1 MPKLGLGINVA
12 NSSASGSA
20 GGQITTL
27 YSDSLIAWPNTG
39 ATFRDRQIFSSGLS
53 GNVVYGG
60 GVFKQITGV
69 SGRHAL
75 VYFDCDKELY
85 PVYNF
90 GESYVVDSQVYGG
103 SYGHAIFEK
112 TGLGGGTGAP
122 LFLGTT
128 PGTQDPN
135 GWTRIHP
142 TLTPLEIGQAVVAS
156 FGFKALSPGTGLTT
170 SNSLRFAILDSSIPT
185 DPKYVNADDHG
196 LANAIFGGNGGS
208 PGYRGY
214 MSTISS
220 TVNVNS
226 NKVLTRTTPTNTSLV
241 NTISGVYTPVANQSA
256 SGLAHDTLYAVS
268 LKVQRTAV
276 NTIVYTWNMT
286 GGSLTG
292 GLLSYTDNSPS
303 TFVFDTLVFDVVS
316 NACSAFEVSNVKVV
330 RGPSSLV

>member
-39 ATFRDRQIFSSGLS
+39 ATFRDRQIFSSSSS
-53 GNVVYGG
+53 GTVVYGG
-60 GVFKQITGV
+60 GVFQQITGAA
-69 SGRHAL
+69 GRHSL
-75 VYFDCDKELY
+75 VYFNCDKELY
-85 PVYNF
+85 PVYTF
-90 GESYVVDSQVYGG
+90 GNAYALNSEVYGG
-103 SYGHAIFEK
+103 AYGHAIFRK
-112 TGLGGGTGAP
+112 TALGGGTTAP

-142 TLTPLEIGQAVVAS
+142 TLTPLGIGQAIVAS
-156 FGFKALSPGTGLTT
+156 FNFKAVSPGTGLTT
-170 SNSLRFAILDSSIPT
+170 ANSLRFAILDSSIPT
-185 DPKYVNADDHG
+185 DPKYVNADNHG
-196 LANAIFGGNGGS
+196 LSNAIFGGNGGS

-214 MSTISS
+214 MSTISAS
-220 TVNVNS
+220 GGVNA
-226 NKVLTRTTPTNTSLV
+226 NKVLIRTTTTSSSLV
-241 NTISGVYTPVANQSA
+241 NSTTGVYTQVANTTA
-256 SGLAHDTLYAVS
+256 TNLAHDVLYAVS

-303 TFVFDTLVFDVVS
+303 TFVFDTLAFDVVAD
-316 NACSAFEVSNVKVV
+316 ACSAFEVSNVKAV
-330 RGPSSLV
+330 RGPSSL

>member
-20 GGQITTL
+20 SGQITTL

-39 ATFRDRQIFSSGLS
+39 ATFRDRQIFSSSTS
-53 GNVVYGG
+53 GTVVYGG
-60 GVFKQITGV
+60 GIFQQISGV
-69 SGRHAL
+69 SGRHSL
-75 VYFDCDKELY
+75 VYFNCDKELY
-85 PVYNF
+85 PIYDNTTSWNLNS
-90 GESYVVDSQVYGG
+90 EVYGG
-103 SYGHAIFEK
+103 SYGHAIFRK
-112 TGLGGGTGAP
+112 TALAGTAAP
-122 LFLGTT
+122 IFLGTT

-142 TLTPLEIGQAVVAS
+142 TLTPLQIGQAIVAS
-156 FGFKALSPGTGLTT
+156 FNFKALSPGSGLTT
-170 SNSLRFAILDSSIPT
+170 ANSLRFAVLDSSIPT
-185 DPKYVNADDHG
+185 NPKYVNADNHG
-196 LANAIFGGNGGS
+196 LSNAIFGGNGGS

-214 MSTISS
+214 MSTISA

-226 NKVLTRTTPTNTSLV
+226 NKVLTRTTTTSSSLV
-241 NTISGVYTPVANQSA
+241 NSITGVYTQVANQSA
-256 SGLAHDTLYAVS
+256 SGLVHDVLYAVS

-303 TFVFDTLVFDVVS
+303 TFVFDTLAFDVVAD
-316 NACSAFEVSNVKVV
+316 ACSAFEVSNVKAV
-330 RGPSSLV
+330 RGPGSL